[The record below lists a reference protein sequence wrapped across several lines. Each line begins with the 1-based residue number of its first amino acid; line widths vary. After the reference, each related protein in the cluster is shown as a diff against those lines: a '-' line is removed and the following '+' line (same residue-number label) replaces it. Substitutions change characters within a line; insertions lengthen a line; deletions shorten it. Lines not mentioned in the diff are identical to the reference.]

1 MTGLRLF
8 VAVGGGVAALS
19 ALVVGAKAATPT
31 VTPCKGIRDCI
42 TVPGPWVAVPA
53 QGEAS
58 FLLECP
64 KRQGTI
70 GGVDALASSA
80 DVHLSWDARAAVPLK
95 SGTTT
100 GSIMF
105 FRAGSAHARPGSF
118 QPTLGCIPPPK
129 TNPRSTLSA
138 RVTHPVD
145 PFDRWQTIVK
155 LRAGARQVGAR
166 A

>member
-1 MTGLRLF
+1 M
-8 VAVGGGVAALS
+8 
-19 ALVVGAKAATPT
+19 
-31 VTPCKGIRDCI
+31 
-42 TVPGPWVAVPA
+42 PGPWVAVPA

-138 RVTHPVD
+138 RVTHPLT
-145 PFDRWQTIVK
+145 PSITGRRPSSYA
-155 LRAGARQVGAR
+155 LARGRLAPEPAGRRSAS
-166 A
+166 